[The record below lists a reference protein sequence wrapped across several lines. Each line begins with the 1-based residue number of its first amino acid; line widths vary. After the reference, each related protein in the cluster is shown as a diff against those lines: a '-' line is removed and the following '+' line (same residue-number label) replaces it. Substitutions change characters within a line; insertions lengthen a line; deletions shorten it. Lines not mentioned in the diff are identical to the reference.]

1 MILVLSDGTGAG
13 GLKLWPLFGSTNQL
27 LGSLTLLVISVWLFK
42 SRGKFLITLVPMI
55 FITIITFIATYF
67 NIVAYIN
74 DKNYLLLSIA
84 FVIGVSQLWIL
95 FEGIKA
101 FRTTEPDGHEL

>member
-1 MILVLSDGTGAG
+1 MAG
-13 GLKLWPLFGSTNQL
+13 GDNPGGGGVMLWPLFGSTNQL

-42 SRGKFLITLVPMI
+42 SGGKFLVTLIPMI

-67 NIVAYIN
+67 NILTYIE
-74 DKNYLLLSIA
+74 DRNYLLLSIA

-101 FRTTEPDGHEL
+101 FRTTETDGREL